1 MNEEEDRGEVRL
13 SYDNLS
19 KDNQK
24 KLAKVFSDLSIQ
36 DSDLDED
43 EKKVIH
49 ELHDLVSKHPDYRKM
64 SPDEFFDLL
73 KLKQEDRDALHEEI
87 RAMTAQAER
96 DLQDV
101 NIMDIVPDAKETLL
115 QTLQGF
121 AKAFEEDPSLRED
134 FDAWMQKV
142 KGKVGD
148 DFKGMES
155 LSDAEFASLAVPPE
169 RLQAVIRESIP
180 LLGSL
185 SEKNSE
191 DVDPRDL
198 FLSKPK
204 WIVC

>member
-19 KDNQK
+19 KENQK

-121 AKAFEEDPSLRED
+121 GKAFEENPSLRKD

-180 LLGSL
+180 SLGSL
-185 SEKNSE
+185 SGKNSE
-191 DVDPRDL
+191 DIDPRDL